1 LSFPFISSSFLPSP
15 LYLAFL
21 DKNLTQKRNT
31 NFMQLENVM
40 LVLPDGVYQNSA
52 IRSKDGII
60 TDIKK
65 GKKFSGFPTGLVV
78 IPGLIDLHG
87 DMLEREIEP
96 RPTSRFPVEMALDEL
111 DKRHVASG
119 ITTAYVALSFA
130 DFAERADD
138 LRLNARMTEVV
149 EAVVSRRD
157 SLSCDTKV
165 HARFEIMNPEAAS
178 LLETMIAKKQVEM
191 VSLMDHTPGQ
201 GQFRDLENYVLYM
214 MKWLKVGRDA
224 AQKEL
229 ERQLAQPKTWES
241 VQEICRLAK
250 AHGLPIASHDD
261 DTEAKVSLMQE
272 LGVTISE
279 FPVSL
284 EAARTAKI
292 HGMHTLMGAPNAL
305 RGRSHSGNLSA
316 LEALHCGQLDALSS
330 DYYPAA
336 MLYSAFELARRGLA
350 PLHKTVKLV
359 SLHPAL
365 AATLNNKGSL
375 ETGKDADMV
384 VVQCLT
390 TAKVVATFRA
400 GSLVYWSGDV
410 LPVAELSQPVVA
422 RKSGIP
428 LLAFFK

>member
-1 LSFPFISSSFLPSP
+1 
-15 LYLAFL
+15 
-21 DKNLTQKRNT
+21 
-31 NFMQLENVM
+31 MQLENVA
-40 LVLPDGVYQNSA
+40 LVLPDGVYQHSSIKSEN
-52 IRSKDGII
+52 GVI
-60 TDIKK
+60 TDIEK
-65 GKKFSGFPTGLVV
+65 GNRLTDFPTGFVV

-96 RPTSRFPVEMALDEL
+96 RPSSRFPVELALDEL

-130 DFAERADD
+130 DFAEREDD
-138 LRLNARMTEVV
+138 LRLNARMIEVV

-165 HARFEIMNPEAAS
+165 HARFEIMNPEAAP
-178 LLETMIAKKQVEM
+178 LLEDMISKKQVEM

-241 VQEICRLAK
+241 VQEICRLARE
-250 AHGLPIASHDD
+250 HSLPIASHDD

-284 EAARTAKI
+284 EAARTAKT

-316 LEALHCGQLDALSS
+316 VDALQCQQLDALSS

-336 MLYSAFELARRGLA
+336 MLHATFEVAKKGLA
-350 PLHKTVKLV
+350 SLHEAVNLV
-359 SLHPAL
+359 SYNPAFASGL
-365 AATLNNKGSL
+365 TNKGSL
-375 ETGKDADMV
+375 AVGKDADMV
-384 VVQCLT
+384 VVECMRFP
-390 TAKVVATFRA
+390 KVVATFR
-400 GSLVYWSGDV
+400 GGRMVYWSGDT
-410 LPVAELSQPVVA
+410 LPVAELNQPLTKK
-422 RKSGIP
+422 KSGIP
-428 LLAFFK
+428 LLAFMK

>member
-1 LSFPFISSSFLPSP
+1 
-15 LYLAFL
+15 
-21 DKNLTQKRNT
+21 
-31 NFMQLENVM
+31 MQLENVT

-52 IRSKDGII
+52 IRAKDGII
-60 TDIKK
+60 TDIEK
-65 GKKFSGFPTGLVV
+65 GKKLSDFPTGLVV

-130 DFAERADD
+130 DFAERDDD
-138 LRLNARMTEVV
+138 LRLNARMIEIV

-157 SLSCDTKV
+157 SLSCDTRV
-165 HARFEIMNPEAAS
+165 HARFEIMNPEAAP

-201 GQFRDLENYVLYM
+201 GQFRDLENYVQYM

-229 ERQLAQPKTWES
+229 ERQMAQPKTWES

-250 AHGLPIASHDD
+250 AHSLPIASHDD

-284 EAARTAKI
+284 EAARAAKT

-316 LEALHCGQLDALSS
+316 VDALRCNQLDALSS

-336 MLYSAFELARRGLA
+336 MLHAAFELARKGVASLQEA
-350 PLHKTVKLV
+350 INLV
-359 SLHPAL
+359 SVNPAQ
-365 AATLNNKGSL
+365 AALLTNKGSL
-375 ETGKDADMV
+375 AVGKDADMV
-384 VVQCLT
+384 VVQYRNAPKVLT
-390 TAKVVATFRA
+390 TFRA
-400 GSLVYWSGDV
+400 GCLVYWSGDT
-410 LPVAELSQPVVA
+410 LPAAELSQPVVTK
-422 RKSGIP
+422 KSGIP
-428 LLAFFK
+428 LLAFIK

>member
-1 LSFPFISSSFLPSP
+1 
-15 LYLAFL
+15 
-21 DKNLTQKRNT
+21 
-31 NFMQLENVM
+31 MQIENVTI
-40 LVLPDGVYQNSA
+40 VLPDGVYQNSA
-52 IRSKDGII
+52 IRAKDGII
-60 TDIKK
+60 AEIEK
-65 GKKFSGFPTGLVV
+65 GKKLSDFPTGLVV
-78 IPGLIDLHG
+78 IPGLVDLHG

-130 DFAERADD
+130 DFAERDDD
-138 LRLNARMTEVV
+138 LRLNARMIEVV

-157 SLSCDTKV
+157 SLSCDTRV
-165 HARFEIMNPEAAS
+165 HARFEIMNPEAAP
-178 LLETMIAKKQVEM
+178 LLEQMIAKKQVEM

-229 ERQLAQPKTWES
+229 ERQMAQPKTWES
-241 VQEICRLAK
+241 VQEICRLADL
-250 AHGLPIASHDD
+250 HGLPVASHDD

-284 EAARTAKI
+284 EAAKAAKAN
-292 HGMHTLMGAPNAL
+292 GMHTLMGAPNAL

-316 LEALHCGQLDALSS
+316 VDALRCKQLDALSS

-336 MLYSAFELARRGLA
+336 MLHAAFEVCRKGFA
-350 PLHKTVKLV
+350 PLHETVKLV
-359 SLHPAL
+359 SYSPAV
-365 AATLNNKGSL
+365 AAKLTNKGRL
-375 ETGKDADMV
+375 EVGRDADMV
-384 VVQCLT
+384 IVRCEEIPRV
-390 TAKVVATFRA
+390 TATLRA
-400 GSLVYWSGDV
+400 GQLVYWSGDELPLNDLA
-410 LPVAELSQPVVA
+410 LPVTKKA
-422 RKSGIP
+422 GIP
-428 LLAFFK
+428 LLAFIK

>member
-1 LSFPFISSSFLPSP
+1 
-15 LYLAFL
+15 
-21 DKNLTQKRNT
+21 
-31 NFMQLENVM
+31 MQLENVT
-40 LVLPDGVYQNSA
+40 LILSDGVYQNSA
-52 IRSKDGII
+52 IGAKNDII
-60 TDIKK
+60 TEVEK
-65 GKKFSGFPTGLVV
+65 GRKLSDFPTGLVV

-130 DFAERADD
+130 DFAERDDD
-138 LRLNARMTEVV
+138 LRLNARMIEVV
-149 EAVVSRRD
+149 EAVVARRD
-157 SLSCDTKV
+157 TLSCDTRV
-165 HARFEIMNPEAAS
+165 HARFEIMNPEAAP

-250 AHGLPIASHDD
+250 QHRLPIASHDD

-284 EAARTAKI
+284 GAVSAAKT
-292 HGMHTLMGAPNAL
+292 HGMYTLMGAPNAL

-316 LEALHCGQLDALSS
+316 IDAIKYQHLDALSS

-336 MLYSAFELARRGLA
+336 MLHAAFELARKGLA
-350 PLHKTVKLV
+350 PLHEAVKLV
-359 SLHPAL
+359 SYNPAL
-365 AATLNNKGSL
+365 AATLTSKGSL
-375 ETGKDADMV
+375 GIGKDADMV
-384 VVQCLT
+384 VVQCT
-390 TAKVVATFRA
+390 GVPKVVATFRA
-400 GSLVYWSGDV
+400 GRMVYWSGDS
-410 LPVAELSQPVVA
+410 LPVAELDQSVIT
-422 RKSGIP
+422 RKFGIP
-428 LLAFFK
+428 LLAFIK

>member
-1 LSFPFISSSFLPSP
+1 
-15 LYLAFL
+15 
-21 DKNLTQKRNT
+21 
-31 NFMQLENVM
+31 MQLENVT
-40 LVLPDGVYQNSA
+40 LVLPDGVYQSSA
-52 IRSKDGII
+52 ISAKDGII
-60 TDIKK
+60 TEIEK
-65 GKKFSGFPTGLVV
+65 GKRLSEFPTGLVV
-78 IPGLIDLHG
+78 IPGLVDLHG

-130 DFAERADD
+130 DFAERDDD
-138 LRLNARMTEVV
+138 LRLNARMIEVV

-157 SLSCDTKV
+157 SLSCDTRV
-165 HARFEIMNPEAAS
+165 HARFEIMNPEAAP

-201 GQFRDLENYVLYM
+201 GQFRDLENYVQYM

-250 AHGLPIASHDD
+250 QHHLPIASHDD

-284 EAARTAKI
+284 EAARAAKT
-292 HGMHTLMGAPNAL
+292 HGMHILMGAPNAL

-316 LEALHCGQLDALSS
+316 VDALRCNQLDALSS

-336 MLYSAFELARRGLA
+336 MLHAAFELARKGVASLQEA
-350 PLHKTVKLV
+350 INLV
-359 SLHPAL
+359 SVNPAQ
-365 AATLNNKGSL
+365 AALLTNKGSL
-375 ETGKDADMV
+375 AVGKAADMV
-384 VVQCLT
+384 VVQYGN
-390 TAKVVATFRA
+390 APKVLATFRA
-400 GSLVYWSGDV
+400 GCLVYWSGDT
-410 LPVAELSQPVVA
+410 LPAAELGQPVVTK
-422 RKSGIP
+422 KSGIP
-428 LLAFFK
+428 LLAFIR

>member
-1 LSFPFISSSFLPSP
+1 
-15 LYLAFL
+15 LA
-21 DKNLTQKRNT
+21 KHYGVI
-31 NFMQLENVM
+31 LEDVT
-40 LVLPDGVYQNSA
+40 LVLPGGVFARSA
-52 IRSKDGII
+52 MRVESGTIVDLE
-60 TDIKK
+60 K
-65 GKKFSGFPTGLVV
+65 GRKLSELPTGFVV

-130 DFAERADD
+130 DFAERDDD
-138 LRLNARMTEVV
+138 LRLNARMIEVV
-149 EAVVSRRD
+149 EAVVARRAL
-157 SLSCDTKV
+157 LSCDTRV
-165 HARFEIMNPEAAS
+165 HARFEIMNPEAAP

-250 AHGLPIASHDD
+250 THGLPIASHDD

-284 EAARTAKI
+284 EAARAAKT
-292 HGMHTLMGAPNAL
+292 HAMHTLMGAPNAL

-316 LEALHCGQLDALSS
+316 VDALSCGQLDALAS

-336 MLYSAFELARRGLA
+336 MLHAAFELAQKGLA
-350 PLHKTVKLV
+350 PLHETIKLV
-359 SLHPAL
+359 ALNPAL
-365 AATLNNKGSL
+365 AASLTNKGSL
-375 ETGKDADMV
+375 DIGKDADMV
-384 VVQCLT
+384 MVQG
-390 TAKVVATFRA
+390 AKVPKVVATFRA
-400 GSLVYWSGDV
+400 GRMVYWSGDS
-410 LPVAELSQPVVA
+410 LPMAALNQPIVTK
-422 RKSGIP
+422 KSGIP
-428 LLAFFK
+428 LLAFIK

>member
-1 LSFPFISSSFLPSP
+1 MNP
-15 LYLAFL
+15 L
-21 DKNLTQKRNT
+21 KNWGASDILLTLQRNT
-31 NFMQLENVM
+31 GSMQLENVT
-40 LVLPDGVYQNSA
+40 LFLPDGVYQNSA
-52 IRSKDGII
+52 IKSKNGLISEME
-60 TDIKK
+60 K
-65 GKKFSGFPTGLVV
+65 GKRISEFQTGLVV

-96 RPTSRFPVEMALDEL
+96 RPTSRFPLEMALDEI

-130 DFAERADD
+130 DFAERDDD
-138 LRLNARMTEVV
+138 LRLNARMIEVV
-149 EAVVSRRD
+149 EAVVARRA
-157 SLSCDTKV
+157 SLSCDTRV
-165 HARFEIMNPEAAS
+165 HARFEIMNPEAAP

-250 AHGLPIASHDD
+250 AHELPIASHDD

-284 EAARTAKI
+284 EAARAAKT
-292 HGMHTLMGAPNAL
+292 HRMHTLMGAPNAL

-316 LEALHCGQLDALSS
+316 VDALRCEQLDALAS

-336 MLYSAFELARRGLA
+336 MLHAAFELARKGLA
-350 PLHKTVKLV
+350 PLHETIKLV
-359 SLHPAL
+359 SYHPAL
-365 AATLNNKGSL
+365 AAMLTNKGSL
-375 ETGKDADMV
+375 TIGKDADMV
-384 VVQCLT
+384 VVQS
-390 TAKVVATFRA
+390 AKVPKVVATFRA
-400 GSLVYWSGDV
+400 GRMVYWSGDT
-410 LPVAELSQPVVA
+410 LPVAELNQTIIT
-422 RKSGIP
+422 KKTGIP
-428 LLAFFK
+428 LLALIK

>member
-1 LSFPFISSSFLPSP
+1 
-15 LYLAFL
+15 
-21 DKNLTQKRNT
+21 
-31 NFMQLENVM
+31 MQLENIT
-40 LVLPDGVYQNSA
+40 LVLPDGVHQHSSIKSEN
-52 IRSKDGII
+52 GVI
-60 TDIKK
+60 TEIEK
-65 GKKFSGFPTGLVV
+65 GKRLTDFPTGFVV

-130 DFAERADD
+130 DFAERDDD
-138 LRLNARMTEVV
+138 LRLNARMIEVV
-149 EAVVSRRD
+149 EAVVAQRD

-165 HARFEIMNPEAAS
+165 HARFEIMNPEAAP
-178 LLETMIAKKQVEM
+178 LLEEMIAKQQVEM

-201 GQFRDLENYVLYM
+201 GQFRDLENYVQYM

-229 ERQLAQPKTWES
+229 ERQMAQPKTWES
-241 VQEICRLAK
+241 VQDICRLAK
-250 AHGLPIASHDD
+250 THNLPVASHDD

-284 EAARTAKI
+284 EAAKTAKT

-316 LEALHCGQLDALSS
+316 VDAFKARHLDALSS

-336 MLYSAFELARRGLA
+336 MLHAAFDLPRKGLS
-350 PLHKTVKLV
+350 PLHETVKLV
-359 SLHPAL
+359 SLNPAV
-365 AATLNNKGSL
+365 AAGLTSKGSL
-375 ETGKDADMV
+375 DVGKDADMV
-384 VVQCLT
+384 VVQCT
-390 TAKVVATFRA
+390 SVAKVLATFRV
-400 GSLVYWSGDV
+400 GRMVYWSGDN
-410 LPVAELSQPVVA
+410 LCLAGLELSTVMK
-422 RKSGIP
+422 KSAIP
-428 LLAFFK
+428 LLAFIK